1 MRVRFF
7 FFLKDAAGQ
16 DEVTIPAELA
26 PDLRTLVQV
35 LVGRFGERLA
45 RQLVT
50 ADGEIR
56 RDINILVN
64 GRNVQFLSGAD
75 TGLKDEDTVSFLSAV
90 AGG

>member
-7 FFLKDAAGQ
+7 FFLRDAAGQ
-16 DEVTIPAELA
+16 DEVVIPAESA
-26 PDLRTLVQV
+26 PCLRELIRI
-35 LVGRFGERLA
+35 LLDRFGERLA

-50 ADGEIR
+50 ANGEIR
-56 RDINILVN
+56 SDVNILVN

-75 TGLKDEDTVSFLSAV
+75 TRLEDEDTVSFLSAV

>member
-7 FFLKDAAGQ
+7 FFVSQATGQ
-16 DEVTIPAELA
+16 DEVAVPAESA
-26 PDLRTLVQV
+26 PDISTLVRV

-45 RQLVT
+45 RQLLT
-50 ADGEIR
+50 SDGAIR
-56 RDINILVN
+56 RDVNILVN

-75 TGLKDEDTVSFLSAV
+75 TRLSDEDTVSFLSAV